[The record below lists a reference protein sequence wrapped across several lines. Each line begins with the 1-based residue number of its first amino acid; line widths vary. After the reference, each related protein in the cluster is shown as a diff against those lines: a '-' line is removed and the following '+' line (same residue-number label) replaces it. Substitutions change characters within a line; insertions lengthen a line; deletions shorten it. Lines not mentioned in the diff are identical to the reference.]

1 MTPRSKEGMMGRGLH
16 SPFTWVVSGLTLSAI
31 WLSSFIPSELV
42 VSEWGYTPHRVHKAI

>member
-1 MTPRSKEGMMGRGLH
+1 MTPGSKKEMMERGIH
-16 SPFTWVVSGLTLSAI
+16 SPFTWMASGLTLSAI